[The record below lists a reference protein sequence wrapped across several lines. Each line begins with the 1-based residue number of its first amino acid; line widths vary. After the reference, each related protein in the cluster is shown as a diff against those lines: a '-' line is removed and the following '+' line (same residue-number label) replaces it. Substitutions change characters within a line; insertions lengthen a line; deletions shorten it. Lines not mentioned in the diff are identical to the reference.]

1 MSVDVVVHVID
12 GHCNNSPFIVG
23 RHEEKPSESCAAAAT
38 SWRSSYSRLQLE
50 IASPNPSGSH
60 DSEETEG
67 SSRLSSVLIG
77 DHPVSWLYV
86 SGPSSDL
93 RLVFKLLHHG
103 DLVTKEPL
111 SQELG

>member
-1 MSVDVVVHVID
+1 MRHRRNLNASGVQVVQD
-12 GHCNNSPFIVG
+12 FKLPQ
-23 RHEEKPSESCAAAAT
+23 A
-38 SWRSSYSRLQLE
+38 
-50 IASPNPSGSH
+50 PNDPSGSH
-60 DSEETEG
+60 DSEKTEG

-86 SGPSSDL
+86 SGPSSDI

>member
-1 MSVDVVVHVID
+1 MRHRRNLNASGVQVVQD
-12 GHCNNSPFIVG
+12 FKLPQ
-23 RHEEKPSESCAAAAT
+23 A
-38 SWRSSYSRLQLE
+38 
-50 IASPNPSGSH
+50 PNPSGSH

-93 RLVFKLLHHG
+93 RPVLKLLHHG